1 MSLTPT
7 QLEELQTIVETL
19 RTEFPSSDDDLWQAA
34 IRIQKGGLGPVTG
47 TGGQAAF
54 DAAVADIVEESEQVS
69 AYQGKQ
75 GGLGQSFDVAV
86 FNVVPIEGELPAGSV
101 GDVVY
106 IDTAPSTYLA
116 TDVVSLTPAGPN
128 SVIIS
133 EVGTQVA
140 RSVPAASGGMEVNNL
155 NTGGGFERVLTTSD
169 MGGATSP
176 GGADGNV
183 QFNDGGS
190 FGGSANLNWDDNTFS
205 ITNTTSAA
213 ALLALNAGNN
223 PSTVI
228 TIDST
233 LSTNYVAMRMNDQ
246 TGANFFQFR
255 HDYSLST
262 PNHEFLLESS
272 AFGDIIEIENEGN
285 VYIGGN
291 EASGLLKVLPAA
303 SPARVKIDGSASQ
316 RSLYFEEKAAA
327 SADVASE
334 GQLWVR
340 DDTPNVLVFTDDTGQ
355 DFVLSGGAVQAG
367 TIDNQGLAWDVG
379 NNRYEPTPEFAVYQ
393 AGLVNFSAVGKSI
406 NGAKFQILGTI
417 ANTAD
422 ERGFFGFETS
432 DLRMLV
438 KNQNNSSDVAIS
450 ARNGAGT
457 DRILAIF
464 NPTADTAIFGEST
477 GVRISSRTSS
487 PVRFLVNNADR
498 VTVDDQGLNVIGNG
512 VQAGVI
518 DFTEGPTNF
527 SSVAGIG
534 QLWVR
539 DDTPNVL
546 VFTDDAGNDVV
557 LGAGAPLG
565 TDEQTLVY
573 VGTTLTATD
582 FFQHDN
588 QNIITI
594 EDQFAATHTW
604 SYNVGGGSL
613 LEFTSTAIS
622 DTRFP
627 TGLSIA
633 ENSPGTGVF
642 SFNYNGNLITM
653 NASETPT
660 TLRIGNSS
668 TGIDVVEM
676 FQGTRLRFLEV
687 GGLNPIDVRNGGTRL
702 LIDLSDA
709 GVQGMRLDGA
719 ASIYL
724 DEQAAAQADVAGYG
738 QLWVTSA
745 SNPNELVFTD
755 EGGNDINLV
764 TDLWNNATLQ
774 AQTTALGLDVR
785 DSLKVGSLG
794 STTGNIKLGEQANA
808 DVDETG
814 YGQLWMETRPFAQRL
829 MFTPEN
835 GADIIVAGLPDS
847 DVSPGSNLISGT
859 SFVAVANIG
868 NVTDTVYMLL
878 INVEVTAPAADDMLI
893 QLTVNTGSRFKG
905 VLTYAG
911 QGITAGSSEIE
922 STTGEVITNNVLV
935 PTSGNSTPD
944 GTYVSIQGVLY
955 ADSVAQ
961 TVSLRCAKNAD
972 TGADGFA
979 IRAVIKALPCSNP

>member
-19 RTEFPSSDDDLWQAA
+19 RTEFSSSDDDLWQAA

-47 TGGQAAF
+47 SGGQAAF
-54 DAAVADIVEESEQVS
+54 DAAVAEIVLESEQISTV
-69 AYQGKQ
+69 QGRQ
-75 GGLGQSFDVAV
+75 GGIGQSFDIAT

-101 GDVVY
+101 GDVIY

-128 SVIIS
+128 SVILS

-140 RSVPAASGGMEVNNL
+140 RTVAAGSGGMEVNNL
-155 NTGGGFERVLTTSD
+155 STGGGFERVLTVSD
-169 MGGATSP
+169 MGGAGITIEDEGAPLP
-176 GGADGNV
+176 GLATTLDFVGAGVTASGAGATKTITIPGYTGADVVAGTIDNQGLRWDVGNNQYEAAPEFAIGDTRDAYIGIPLNTGKLIYV
-183 QFNDGGS
+183 GTISNLVDERAHVGFDGS
-190 FGGSANLNWDDNTFS
+190 TLEFEIKNLTASSSVTIKATDAGLNEITF
-205 ITNTTSAA
+205 
-213 ALLALNAGNN
+213 LNAN
-223 PSTVI
+223 PNG
-228 TIDST
+228 DT
-233 LSTNYVAMRMNDQ
+233 LLRGD
-246 TGANFFQFR
+246 TGLR
-255 HDYSLST
+255 
-262 PNHEFLLESS
+262 LESS
-272 AFGDIIEIENEGN
+272 SGVIEMEP
-285 VYIGGN
+285 GGN
-291 EASGLLKVLPAA
+291 GFFTFNNAGQLNLLGNGTQSGVLNFTEGTSPFAA
-303 SPARVKIDGSASQ
+303 
-316 RSLYFEEKAAA
+316 
-327 SADVASE
+327 VAGE

-340 DDTPNVLVFTDDTGQ
+340 DDTPNVLVFRDDTG
-355 DFVLSGGAVQAG
+355 V
-367 TIDNQGLAWDVG
+367 
-379 NNRYEPTPEFAVYQ
+379 
-393 AGLVNFSAVGKSI
+393 
-406 NGAKFQILGTI
+406 
-417 ANTAD
+417 
-422 ERGFFGFETS
+422 
-432 DLRMLV
+432 
-438 KNQNNSSDVAIS
+438 
-450 ARNGAGT
+450 
-457 DRILAIF
+457 
-464 NPTADTAIFGEST
+464 DT
-477 GVRISSRTSS
+477 
-487 PVRFLVNNADR
+487 
-498 VTVDDQGLNVIGNG
+498 
-512 VQAGVI
+512 
-518 DFTEGPTNF
+518 
-527 SSVAGIG
+527 
-534 QLWVR
+534 
-539 DDTPNVL
+539 
-546 VFTDDAGNDVV
+546 V
-557 LGAGAPLG
+557 LGAGAPAG

-573 VGTTLTATD
+573 VGTALQATS
-582 FFQHDN
+582 FVEHDN
-588 QNIITI
+588 QNVIRIT
-594 EDQFAATHTW
+594 DQFAQTHTW
-604 SYNVGGGSL
+604 TYNAGGGAL
-613 LEFTSTAIS
+613 LELTSTNLA

-627 TGLSIA
+627 EGLSIA

-653 NASETPT
+653 NASESST

-709 GVQGMRLDGA
+709 GVQGMRLDGT
-719 ASIYL
+719 ASVYL
-724 DEQAAAQADVAGYG
+724 DEQAAAQGDLAGYG
-738 QLWVTSA
+738 QLFVRNDT
-745 SNPNELVFTD
+745 PNVLIFRD
-755 EGGNDINLV
+755 DAGNE
-764 TDLWNNATLQ
+764 TDLTAGGGTPGGANTAVQFNDSGSFGGSSDFEWDGSQLKIEASQAQLFLDETDGGGAAQLFLTSTTTADSALVIEFDSSTGVDARIRQATSGGTLQDTWITFREDQGVGLRYNDVQKLATL
-774 AQTTALGLDVR
+774 AEGILSN
-785 DSLKVGSLG
+785 DSIYIVEKAA
-794 STTGNIKLGEQANA
+794 ANA
-808 DVDETG
+808 DTATQ
-814 YGQLWMETRPFAQRL
+814 GQLWVETRPFAQRL

-979 IRAVIKALPCSNP
+979 IRAVIKALPCSDP